1 MIIRYTIVQ
10 SPLGWLLVAATA
22 RGLCWVKLRD
32 DREQLQESLRKKF
45 PRAEI
50 RRDDAQLRS
59 QVQVVLKCLGGQ
71 APAKDLPLDVQ
82 GTAFQMRVWEELR
95 RIPHGQTVSY
105 SELATRIGKPTAVR
119 AVARACAT
127 NPVAILIP
135 CHRVIRQNG
144 ELGGYGGGIE
154 RKRTLLEKEREQR
167 R

>member
-1 MIIRYTIVQ
+1 
-10 SPLGWLLVAATA
+10 
-22 RGLCWVKLRD
+22 
-32 DREQLQESLRKKF
+32 
-45 PRAEI
+45 
-50 RRDDAQLRS
+50 
-59 QVQVVLKCLGGQ
+59 
-71 APAKDLPLDVQ
+71 
-82 GTAFQMRVWEELR
+82 MRVWEELR

-167 R
+167 G